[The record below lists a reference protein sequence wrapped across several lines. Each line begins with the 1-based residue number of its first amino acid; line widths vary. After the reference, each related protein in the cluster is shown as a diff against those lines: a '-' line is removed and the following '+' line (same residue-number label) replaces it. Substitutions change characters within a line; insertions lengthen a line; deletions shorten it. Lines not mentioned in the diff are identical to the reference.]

1 MPPDRVAGRLH
12 DILDSIQRIRE
23 YVAGFDHAR
32 FVADNR
38 TVDAVVRNIEIIGE
52 ATRNI
57 PPEILGQEGSIPWQA
72 IRVMRNVIAHD
83 YGAVDRSIVWRV
95 ATDRLNELEEAVR
108 RLLAKLEG

>member
-1 MPPDRVAGRLH
+1 MPPDRAARRLH
-12 DILDSIQRIRE
+12 DILESIQRIRE
-23 YVAGFDHAR
+23 YVVGYDHPR

-52 ATRNI
+52 AARSI
-57 PPEILGQEGSIPWQA
+57 PAEILDQEPAIPWQA

-95 ATDRLNELEEAVR
+95 ATDRLDELEEAVR
-108 RLLAKLEG
+108 RLLARLEG